1 MTPYSGIA
9 SIYGQEIAIAANIA
23 CLEINKKGGILG
35 KPLELIIKD
44 DGSMPGQAV
53 IAASSLV
60 DNYHCQALIGNL
72 LSNSRLAVAYK
83 VCFPRKIIYLNFSFY
98 EGSIFNQYFFNFSA
112 LPNQQITK
120 MIPYL
125 IENFGYKFYFAGSN
139 YEWPRG
145 SIAAAKEIILKMKGE
160 IIAEDYFDFG
170 MAKPFEIASA
180 VVKSGANIFM
190 PFFAGIDQI
199 AMLKA
204 IVDEGL
210 RDKVTVAMSHYD
222 ETMMSSMPEHYRHGF
237 YSCNS
242 YFMSVKTSENEFF
255 LNELLNSPGITG
267 LWPKGNGRIS
277 NFGEG
282 VYLCIKAY
290 ANAINQANSFAESDV
305 LNSLSTVQLM
315 APQGFVKMDERTHH
329 AYVNCYLSKSNND
342 GTFSII
348 KSFGLIEPQI
358 PKRYQNLHISTKEE
372 RSPHTENHFAP
383 DTSIQLNIFKEIES
397 ILTDIPTSIIIT
409 NSQGQ
414 IIYVNKITTDKFGYN
429 ENELMGQSLFFLFSP
444 QEREYYKN
452 NINSFLLSKDRF
464 NIKLGH
470 KEMVIGYTKDGCSIF
485 LTGSV
490 SKRKLDQ
497 DIYLFLSLNDIT
509 KSLEEKEK
517 YLWSAT
523 HDPLTKLINKS
534 LMIRRINS
542 SIQRSKKQTQLL
554 AILYIDFLHF
564 QFISNIF
571 GYQTRELLITEM
583 ANRILKQLR
592 SGDTLARFGEDR
604 FVILCEH
611 IKSQDEILD
620 LSDSIINTFKHFI
633 TIKKQ
638 KIFMALNIGICF
650 KTNEISATNLL
661 RNAEFALYESKQSG
675 KNKKVLFNDA
685 IYKQLKNELALT
697 TELQL
702 AVQNKALSF
711 KIQPIVFDGKE
722 RIIGGE
728 LLIRWIYKGK
738 SIPPDLFI
746 PIAERSG
753 VMHEIGYWILEQ
765 GCLIQSQ
772 WQRYTHST
780 QTPYVSINLS
790 SKQLEDSLFCQSVK
804 KILRRTS
811 ANPKCI
817 ILEITESTLMEYPQT
832 KGVIKLLMEMGF
844 QFAIDDFGTGYS
856 SLKQLV
862 SVPINILK
870 IDKCFVDNIIV
881 HNQSLLLLKY
891 IIKMAHLF
899 NSKVII
905 EGIELKKQLELL
917 RIHKPDGYQGY
928 LFYKPLSI
936 LEFNSKFF
944 NLYK

>member
-1 MTPYSGIA
+1 MCPKHRLLQEDVIRLGLMTPYSGIA

-60 DNYHCQALIGNL
+60 DNYHCHALIGNL
-72 LSNSRLAVAYK
+72 LSNSRLAVAHK
-83 VCFPRKIIYLNFSFY
+83 VSFPRKIIYLNFSFY
-98 EGSIFNQYFFNFSA
+98 EGSIFNKYFFNFSA

-180 VVKSGANIFM
+180 VAKSGANIFM
-190 PFFAGIDQI
+190 PFFAGMDQI

-222 ETMMSSMPEHYRHGF
+222 EIMTSSIPEHYRHGF

-255 LNELLNSPGITG
+255 LSELLNSPGITG
-267 LWPKGNGRIS
+267 LWPKGNGKIS

-290 ANAINQANSFAESDV
+290 ANAINQANSIAESDV
-305 LNSLSTVQLM
+305 LRSLSAVQLM
-315 APQGFVKMDERTHH
+315 APQGFVKMDEKTHH

-358 PKRYQNLHISTKEE
+358 PERYQSLHISTKEE
-372 RSPHTENHFAP
+372 KKHNVNDNIIYAP
-383 DTSIQLNIFKEIES
+383 ETSIQLNLFKEIES
-397 ILTDIPTSIIIT
+397 ILTDIPTCIIIT

-414 IIYVNKITTDKFGYN
+414 IIYVNKVTTDKFGYN

-444 QEREYYKN
+444 PEREYYKN

-490 SKRKLDQ
+490 SKRKLQQ

-509 KSLEEKEK
+509 KSLEEKK
-517 YLWSAT
+517 KLFWSAT
-523 HDPLTKLINKS
+523 HDPLTKLINNS
-534 LMIRRINS
+534 LMIRRINLA
-542 SIQRSKKQTQLL
+542 IQRCKKQKQLL

-564 QFISNIF
+564 QFISNIY

-592 SGDTLARFGEDR
+592 PGDTLARFGDDR
-604 FVILCEH
+604 FVVLCER
-611 IKSQDEILD
+611 IKSKDEILG
-620 LSDSIINTFKHFI
+620 LSDS
-633 TIKKQ
+633 
-638 KIFMALNIGICF
+638 
-650 KTNEISATNLL
+650 
-661 RNAEFALYESKQSG
+661 
-675 KNKKVLFNDA
+675 
-685 IYKQLKNELALT
+685 
-697 TELQL
+697 
-702 AVQNKALSF
+702 
-711 KIQPIVFDGKE
+711 
-722 RIIGGE
+722 
-728 LLIRWIYKGK
+728 
-738 SIPPDLFI
+738 
-746 PIAERSG
+746 
-753 VMHEIGYWILEQ
+753 
-765 GCLIQSQ
+765 
-772 WQRYTHST
+772 
-780 QTPYVSINLS
+780 
-790 SKQLEDSLFCQSVK
+790 
-804 KILRRTS
+804 
-811 ANPKCI
+811 
-817 ILEITESTLMEYPQT
+817 
-832 KGVIKLLMEMGF
+832 
-844 QFAIDDFGTGYS
+844 
-856 SLKQLV
+856 
-862 SVPINILK
+862 
-870 IDKCFVDNIIV
+870 
-881 HNQSLLLLKY
+881 
-891 IIKMAHLF
+891 
-899 NSKVII
+899 
-905 EGIELKKQLELL
+905 
-917 RIHKPDGYQGY
+917 
-928 LFYKPLSI
+928 
-936 LEFNSKFF
+936 
-944 NLYK
+944 